1 MSSVQVERERA
12 LRVSETAG
20 VPPPISVSWRR
31 TTGSACLPLSRS
43 LVEVATRAE
52 LARLWATL

>member
-20 VPPPISVSWRR
+20 VPPPISVSGRL
-31 TTGSACLPLSRS
+31 TTGSACCAGL
-43 LVEVATRAE
+43 RAGVMAGPRE
-52 LARLWATL
+52 ARTGENEH